1 MSAPVTPATARSED
15 ANLIPVDD
23 QLTKVL
29 LGEASGEPVAPDR
42 LAELYPWPADR
53 TWVRAMMVTGLDG
66 AAVGPDALSGSISG
80 TADGAVFDAVRTHC
94 DVILAGAQT
103 IRAERYQPV
112 RAGNYPA
119 DRAAEGLAPA
129 PLLVTISRSLDLP
142 WELPLFA
149 ESTQRPLVLTAG
161 EPRPEALERARS
173 HAEVVVLEGERV
185 VPAALLDELARRG
198 HRRIVC
204 EGGPTLL
211 NELVAADLVD
221 EADITLSPTFSGTGA
236 SPVTPVLERVR
247 SFDLVQLLE
256 SDGFLMGRYLRAES

>member
-1 MSAPVTPATARSED
+1 MPVTPATGRSED
-15 ANLIPVDD
+15 ANLVPVDD

-29 LGEASGEPVAPDR
+29 LGRACGEEITPGR
-42 LAELYPWPADR
+42 LPALYPWPSER

-80 TADGAVFDAVRTHC
+80 TADGAVFDAVRTRC

-112 RAGNYPA
+112 RAENYPA
-119 DRAAEGLAPA
+119 DRAAEGLASA
-129 PLLVTISRSLDLP
+129 PVLVTVSRSLDLP
-142 WELPLFA
+142 WELPLFT

-161 EPRPEALERARS
+161 AHEPKALELARS
-173 HAEVVVLEGERV
+173 HAEVVVLGGDRV
-185 VPAALLDELARRG
+185 APAALVGELVRRG

-211 NELVAADLVD
+211 NELIAADLVD

-236 SPVTPVLERVR
+236 SPITAVLERVR
-247 SFDLVQLLE
+247 PFDLVQLLE
-256 SDGFLMGRYLRAES
+256 SGGFLMGRYLRMDS